1 MHFTY
6 LLPLAALPFSL
17 AKTIDINVGN
27 GALVFSPNN
36 VPAAI
41 GDVLAFH
48 YFPQNH
54 SVAQSSFAA
63 PCVPLAGAA
72 TPAIFSGFVPEPASG
87 PTTFAVTVNATTPLW
102 FYCAQG
108 KHCESGMSMVVNQPN
123 TNSTLTAYQAAAAK
137 LNTTVIPPKVGGGV
151 FLKNGTTNTTS
162 STTSSASGVSS
173 SGTSKTGPGSGV
185 LTFTGGAEKVGMVGV
200 WGVIALGLGG
210 LILV

>member
-87 PTTFAVTVNATTPLW
+87 VSIATTPTSTMIDADRYIPAANYLRRDRQ
-102 FYCAQG
+102 CHHPPLVLLRTGQTLRERNVHG
-108 KHCESGMSMVVNQPN
+108 CQPAV
-123 TNSTLTAYQAAAAK
+123 SLP
-137 LNTTVIPPKVGGGV
+137 LFPLSIPKP
-151 FLKNGTTNTTS
+151 S
-162 STTSSASGVSS
+162 H
-173 SGTSKTGPGSGV
+173 
-185 LTFTGGAEKVGMVGV
+185 
-200 WGVIALGLGG
+200 
-210 LILV
+210 